1 MSDSVGKISLDLE
14 IKSDLGKQIQDASNK
29 VGKELKDS
37 LQGIET
43 LDFSKL
49 NENISA
55 SLKVAMDRAF
65 SGMDVIIDSTL
76 KIVQTRIDA
85 VIEATKQNML
95 KAIAEVNAAA
105 TASLESFKALAA
117 GIKMPSMNFPT
128 APTNQLPPSVS
139 PSTSPIQP
147 RAPSISSI
155 NTGNI
160 DVLKAQIDNLTASL
174 DNTNARIDQQKDKLK
189 NLKEQYSNT
198 FNPNSKNKLQDQ
210 ILKTEANII
219 KLTATSDRLGF
230 ALADL
235 DVKYSMLSQ
244 ASSQAMNKVTVATN
258 QNTASVNKKGMALD
272 EASKGIGLFA
282 KEKEVMEAGAIATGK
297 NTKAVNTKGNAL
309 KNAAGHASNLG
320 KKGNSAFNIFGNA
333 VKNTNK
339 HMSGSHNQFN
349 MMMRSIVTWG
359 LIFPAIIK
367 GITATGRF
375 LGQAMMTNQQ
385 FTNSLVQIKSD
396 LYTAFMPIYQAVL
409 PAINTLMSALST
421 ATAYLASFMNTLF
434 GKTFKQ
440 GMQSAKGL
448 VAAKVAMGAYGEAAK
463 KAGKDAKGAL
473 AGFDELN
480 ILNTSNDD
488 EAGAGAGG
496 SKVPE
501 IVTPNLDTSAL
512 DKSTSVWAQRFKQIL
527 GTIFTPFKNA
537 WAKDGAG
544 VMAEFRNAVDGTKG
558 TLSNFFNM
566 LATPPVQLF
575 LENVG
580 RLILAIIKLGLRIY
594 DSFILPIVNWFISI
608 LPGAAQGLN
617 PIIEIVTRL
626 VNYLAGDGFTGVQVF
641 LAIVIGLVAG
651 IKTFIVILE
660 VIAWA
665 KNLIVVLKGVWA
677 VMMANPIVLVISIIV
692 ALVVAFMTLWATNEN
707 FRNAM
712 KAIWENIKNIFASVM
727 TWLKDAF
734 VKDWSTVFGI
744 FGDPMNAFFVS
755 ARDIFNSVKQIFRGL
770 IDFIAGVFTGD
781 WDRAWRG
788 VVNIFGGIFNGI
800 SAIAK
805 APLNGLIGLVNGVIS
820 GLNRISLPSW
830 VPGGLGGMGVN
841 IPKIPYL
848 AKGGIIDSP
857 TLAMVG
863 EAGKEAVMP
872 LENNTGWID
881 LLADKLTQR
890 LGGLNTGGGG
900 NTSADRAVE
909 IVIQLGGYE
918 FARFII
924 DSINKLQRQSG
935 RTLLEV

>member
-1 MSDSVGKISLDLE
+1 MADNNSVGKISLDLE
-14 IKSDLGKQIQDASNK
+14 IQSDIGKQISTVSNLI
-29 VGKELKDS
+29 GKNLKNS
-37 LQGIET
+37 LQSSTKAAFGSMKKNLDSNAKT
-43 LDFSKL
+43 LRD
-49 NENISA
+49 
-55 SLKVAMDRAF
+55 
-65 SGMDVIIDSTL
+65 TL
-76 KIVQTRIDA
+76 KRALSGAFEGVKNIKLPTPKFPKVNLNTPKQA
-85 VIEATKQNML
+85 EA
-95 KAIAEVNAAA
+95 
-105 TASLESFKALAA
+105 
-117 GIKMPSMNFPT
+117 
-128 APTNQLPPSVS
+128 
-139 PSTSPIQP
+139 PSTATP
-147 RAPSISSI
+147 RAPPIPKVSSGANAEQI
-155 NTGNI
+155 
-160 DVLKAQIDNLTASL
+160 KAQIESLTASL
-174 DNTNARIDQQKDKLK
+174 NNTNARIEQQQEKLRG
-189 NLKEQYSNT
+189 LREQYSST
-198 FNPNSKNKLQDQ
+198 FNPATKNKLQEQ
-210 ILKTEANII
+210 ILKTETAIN
-219 KLTATSDRLGF
+219 KLVASSDKAGF
-230 ALADL
+230 KLADL
-235 DVKYSMLSQ
+235 D
-244 ASSQAMNKVTVATN
+244 
-258 QNTASVNKKGMALD
+258 
-272 EASKGIGLFA
+272 A
-282 KEKEVMEAGAIATGK
+282 KLAGAGS
-297 NTKAVNTKGNAL
+297 
-309 KNAAGHASNLG
+309 AAGQLGNVSNKAGNQANKASNNFKLF
-320 KKGNSAFNIFGNA
+320 GNS
-333 VKNTNK
+333 VKNTSNNLR
-339 HMSGSHNQFN
+339 GTHNQFN

-385 FTNSLVQIKSD
+385 FTNSLVQIKSN

-421 ATAYLASFMNTLF
+421 ATAYFASFMNTLF

-448 VAAKVAMGAYGEAAK
+448 VAAKVAMGAYGESAK

-480 ILNTSNDD
+480 ILDTSKD
-488 EAGAGAGG
+488 EDGAGAGG

-501 IVTPNLDTSAL
+501 IVAPNLDTSDL
-512 DKSTSVWAQRFKQIL
+512 DKSTSIWAQRFKQIL
-527 GTIFTPFKNA
+527 GTIFNPFKNA

-558 TLSNFFNM
+558 TLGNFFSM

-594 DSFILPIVNWFISI
+594 DSFILPIVNWFIGI

-641 LAIVIGLVAG
+641 LAVVIGLVAG

-677 VMMANPIVLVISIIV
+677 AMMANPIVLIISIIV
-692 ALVVAFMTLWATNEN
+692 GLVAAFMTLWATNEN

-712 KAIWENIKNIFASVM
+712 KEIWENIKNIFAGVM

-755 ARDIFNSVKQIFRGL
+755 ARDIFNSVKQVFRGL

-781 WDRAWRG
+781 WDRVWRG

-800 SAIAK
+800 SSIAK
-805 APLNGLIGLVNGVIS
+805 APLNGLIGLVNGVIT
-820 GLNRISLPSW
+820 GLNKISLPDW
-830 VPGGLGGMGVN
+830 VPGRLGGMGVN

-848 AKGGIIDSP
+848 ARGGIIDSP

-890 LGGLNTGGGG
+890 LGGLNTSGGG
-900 NTSADRAVE
+900 NTSTDRAVE

>member
-14 IKSDLGKQIQDASNK
+14 LKSDLGKQIQDASNK
-29 VGKELKDS
+29 IGKELKGS
-37 LQGIET
+37 LQGLET
-43 LDFSKL
+43 IDFSKFS
-49 NENISA
+49 ENLTA
-55 SLKVAMDRAF
+55 SFKASMDKAF
-65 SGMDVIIDSTL
+65 GGMDAMLETTMKTI
-76 KIVQTRIDA
+76 QARIDA
-85 VIEATKQNML
+85 TIEATKQNML
-95 KAIAEVNAAA
+95 KAVAEVNAAA
-105 TASLESFKALAA
+105 TKSLEGFKALAKT
-117 GIKMPSMNFPT
+117 IKMPRFNFPKS
-128 APTNQLPPSVS
+128 PNQQTPNIS
-139 PSTSPIQP
+139 PAVAPIQP
-147 RAPSISSI
+147 RAPSIPNIGLGI
-155 NTGNI
+155 NTEQI
-160 DVLKAQIDNLTASL
+160 KAQIESLTATL
-174 DNTNARIDQQKDKLK
+174 DNINNRIEQQKDKLK
-189 NLKEQYSNT
+189 LLKEQYAST
-198 FNPNSKNKLQDQ
+198 FNPATKNKLQEQ
-210 ILKTEANII
+210 ILKTEAAIN
-219 KLTATSDRLGF
+219 KLVASSDKAGF
-230 ALADL
+230 KLADL
-235 DVKYSMLSQ
+235 D
-244 ASSQAMNKVTVATN
+244 
-258 QNTASVNKKGMALD
+258 
-272 EASKGIGLFA
+272 A
-282 KEKEVMEAGAIATGK
+282 KLAGAGSAAG
-297 NTKAVNTKGNAL
+297 VLGNASN
-309 KNAAGHASNLG
+309 KAGNQANKASNSF
-320 KKGNSAFNIFGNA
+320 KIFGNS
-333 VKNTNK
+333 VKNTGNN
-339 HMSGSHNQFN
+339 MRGSHNQFN

-375 LGQAMMTNQQ
+375 LGQAVMTNQQ
-385 FTNSLVQIKSD
+385 FANSLVQIKSN

-421 ATAYLASFMNTLF
+421 ATAYIASFMNTLF
-434 GKTFKQ
+434 GKTFQQ

-480 ILNTSNDD
+480 ILNTSNED
-488 EAGAGAGG
+488 EDGAGTGG

-501 IVTPNLDTSAL
+501 IVAPNLDTSAL
-512 DKSTSVWAQRFKQIL
+512 DKSTNIWAQRFKQVL

-558 TLSNFFNM
+558 TLNSFFNM

-626 VNYLAGDGFTGVQVF
+626 VNYLAGDGFIYVQIF
-641 LAIVIGLVAG
+641 LAAVLGLVAG
-651 IKTFIVILE
+651 IKTFNILTAVVTWFKGLGTMITVTVIP
-660 VIAWA
+660 A
-665 KNLIVVLKGVWA
+665 LKLLWVT
-677 VMMANPIVLVISIIV
+677 MTANPIVLVISIIA

-712 KAIWENIKNIFASVM
+712 KAIWENIKNIFSSVLN
-727 TWLKDAF
+727 WLKDSF
-734 VKDWSTVFGI
+734 TRDWSVIFGI
-744 FGDPMNAFFVS
+744 FGDPINAFFVNLKNKID
-755 ARDIFNSVKQIFRGL
+755 AVKQIFRGL
-770 IDFIAGVFTGD
+770 IDFISGIFTGD

-788 VVNIFGGIFNGI
+788 VLNVFGGIFNGI
-800 SAIAK
+800 TAMVKS
-805 APLNGLIGLVNGVIS
+805 PLNTMIGLLNGAIT
-820 GLNRISLPSW
+820 GFNTIKFPDW
-830 VPGGLGGMGVN
+830 VPGVGGMGIN
-841 IPKIPYL
+841 ISKIPYL

-890 LGGLNTGGGG
+890 LGGINTGG
-900 NTSADRAVE
+900 TSNSSTDRAVE

-924 DSINKLQRQSG
+924 DSINKLQRQTG
-935 RTLLEV
+935 TTLLKI

>member
-1 MSDSVGKISLDLE
+1 MADNNSVGKISLDLE
-14 IKSDLGKQIQDASNK
+14 IQSDIGKQISN
-29 VGKELKDS
+29 VSNLIGKNLKNS
-37 LQGIET
+37 LQSSTKAAFGSMKKNLDSNSKT
-43 LDFSKL
+43 LRD
-49 NENISA
+49 
-55 SLKVAMDRAF
+55 
-65 SGMDVIIDSTL
+65 TL
-76 KIVQTRIDA
+76 KRALSGAFEGAKNIKLPTPKFPRVNLNTP
-85 VIEATKQNML
+85 KQA
-95 KAIAEVNAAA
+95 KA
-105 TASLESFKALAA
+105 
-117 GIKMPSMNFPT
+117 
-128 APTNQLPPSVS
+128 
-139 PSTSPIQP
+139 PSTATP
-147 RAPSISSI
+147 RAPPIPKVSSGI
-155 NTGNI
+155 NTEQI
-160 DVLKAQIDNLTASL
+160 KAQIESLTASL
-174 DNTNARIDQQKDKLK
+174 NNTNARIEQQHEKLRG
-189 NLKEQYSNT
+189 LREQYSST
-198 FNPNSKNKLQDQ
+198 FNPTTKNKLQEQ
-210 ILKTEANII
+210 ILKTEAAIN
-219 KLTATSDRLGF
+219 KLVATSDKAGF
-230 ALADL
+230 KLADL
-235 DVKYSMLSQ
+235 D
-244 ASSQAMNKVTVATN
+244 
-258 QNTASVNKKGMALD
+258 
-272 EASKGIGLFA
+272 A
-282 KEKEVMEAGAIATGK
+282 KLAGAGSATGQLR
-297 NTKAVNTKGNAL
+297 NAVNRTSHETGK
-309 KNAAGHASNLG
+309 ASNSF
-320 KKGNSAFNIFGNA
+320 KIFGNS
-333 VKNTNK
+333 VKNTGNN
-339 HMSGSHNQFN
+339 MRGSHNQFN

-375 LGQAMMTNQQ
+375 LGQAVMTNQQ
-385 FTNSLVQIKSD
+385 FANSLVQIKSN

-448 VAAKVAMGAYGEAAK
+448 VATKVAMGAYGEAAK

-480 ILNTSNDD
+480 ILNTSNDED
-488 EAGAGAGG
+488 GAGAGG
-496 SKVPE
+496 SKVPD
-501 IVTPNLDTSAL
+501 IVAPNLDTSAL
-512 DKSTSVWAQRFKQIL
+512 DKSTSVWAERFKQIL
-527 GTIFTPFKNA
+527 GTVFTPFKNA

-692 ALVVAFMTLWATNEN
+692 GLVAAFMTLWVTNEN

-712 KAIWENIKNIFASVM
+712 KEIWENIKNIFSSVLN
-727 TWLKDAF
+727 WLKDAF
-734 VKDWSTVFGI
+734 TKDWSEVFGI
-744 FGDPMNAFFVS
+744 FGDPINAFLVNLQNKID
-755 ARDIFNSVKQIFRGL
+755 AVKQIFRGL
-770 IDFIAGVFTGD
+770 IDFVAGIFTGD

-788 VVNIFGGIFNGI
+788 VLNIFGGIFNGI
-800 SAIAK
+800 TAMVK
-805 APLNGLIGLVNGVIS
+805 TPLNTMIGLLNGAIT
-820 GLNRISLPSW
+820 GFNTIKFPDW
-830 VPGGLGGMGVN
+830 VPGVGGMGIN
-841 IPKIPYL
+841 ISKIPYL

-890 LGGLNTGGGG
+890 LGGINTGG
-900 NTSADRAVE
+900 TSDSSTDRAVE

-924 DSINKLQRQSG
+924 DSINKLHRQVG
-935 RTLLEV
+935 RTLLDL

>member
-1 MSDSVGKISLDLE
+1 MADNNSVGKISLE
-14 IKSDLGKQIQDASNK
+14 VEVQSDLSKQISSMANLMAKNLKNTLESSTKAAFGGMKKNLSSNAKSMGSLFKRALTGAFSSLKNIKLPTPKFPK
-29 VGKELKDS
+29 VDFNMPKQADVSGITTPRAPPITKVSSGINVDQVKA
-37 LQGIET
+37 QIET
-43 LDFSKL
+43 LIASS
-49 NENISA
+49 ENIEN
-55 SLKVAMDRAF
+55 RF
-65 SGMDVIIDSTL
+65 Y
-76 KIVQTRIDA
+76 
-85 VIEATKQNML
+85 
-95 KAIAEVNAAA
+95 
-105 TASLESFKALAA
+105 
-117 GIKMPSMNFPT
+117 
-128 APTNQLPPSVS
+128 
-139 PSTSPIQP
+139 
-147 RAPSISSI
+147 
-155 NTGNI
+155 
-160 DVLKAQIDNLTASL
+160 
-174 DNTNARIDQQKDKLK
+174 QQKEKLK
-189 NLKEQYSNT
+189 QLKEQYAST
-198 FNPNSKNKLQDQ
+198 FNPTTKNKLQDQ
-210 ILKTEANII
+210 ILKTEAAIN
-219 KLTATSDRLGF
+219 KLSAS
-230 ALADL
+230 AD
-235 DVKYSMLSQ
+235 K
-244 ASSQAMNKVTVATN
+244 TN
-258 QNTASVNKKGMALD
+258 FKINEL
-272 EASKGIGLFA
+272 ESKL
-282 KEKEVMEAGAIATGK
+282 AGAGSASGK
-297 NTKAVNTKGNAL
+297 L
-309 KNAAGHASNLG
+309 
-320 KKGNSAFNIFGNA
+320 GNA
-333 VKNTNK
+333 VNKSGNAANKASNNFKLFGNSVKNTSNNLR
-339 HMSGSHNQFN
+339 GNHNQFN

-385 FTNSLVQIKSD
+385 FANSLVQIKSN

-434 GKTFKQ
+434 GKTFQQ

-480 ILNTSNDD
+480 ILDTSNDD
-488 EAGAGAGG
+488 DGAGAGG

-501 IVTPNLDTSAL
+501 IVAPNLDTSAL

-527 GTIFTPFKNA
+527 GTIFNPFKNA

-626 VNYLAGDGFTGVQVF
+626 VNYLAGDGFIYVQIF
-641 LAIVIGLVAG
+641 LAAVLGLVAG
-651 IKTFIVILE
+651 IKTFNIVKD
-660 VIAWA
+660 VIKWFDDLGPAIFKVIGKLGQLWTT
-665 KNLIVVLKGVWA
+665 
-677 VMMANPIVLVISIIV
+677 MMANPIALVIAIIA
-692 ALVVAFMTLWATNEN
+692 ALVTAFIVLWNTNED

-712 KAIWENIKNIFASVM
+712 KAIWENIKNIFSSVLN
-727 TWLKDAF
+727 WLKDSF
-734 VKDWSTVFGI
+734 TRDWSVIFGI
-744 FGDPMNAFFVS
+744 FGDPINAFFVNLKNKID
-755 ARDIFNSVKQIFRGL
+755 AVKQIFRGL
-770 IDFIAGVFTGD
+770 IDFIAGIFTGD

-788 VVNIFGGIFNGI
+788 VLNVFGGIFNGI
-800 SAIAK
+800 TAMAK
-805 APLNGLIGLVNGVIS
+805 SPLNGLIGLINGAIT
-820 GLNRISLPSW
+820 GLNKISLPSW
-830 VPGGLGGMGVN
+830 VPGVGGMGVS

-848 AKGGIIDSP
+848 ARGGIIDSP

-900 NTSADRAVE
+900 NTSTDRAVE

-924 DSINKLQRQSG
+924 DSINKLHRQVG
-935 RTLLEV
+935 KTLLEI

>member
-1 MSDSVGKISLDLE
+1 MADNNSVGKISLDLE
-14 IKSDLGKQIQDASNK
+14 IQSDIGKQISTVSNLI
-29 VGKELKDS
+29 GKNLKNS
-37 LQGIET
+37 LQSSTKAAFGSMKKNLDSNAKT
-43 LDFSKL
+43 LRD
-49 NENISA
+49 
-55 SLKVAMDRAF
+55 
-65 SGMDVIIDSTL
+65 TL
-76 KIVQTRIDA
+76 KRALSGAFEGAKNIKLPTPKFPKVNLNTP
-85 VIEATKQNML
+85 KQ
-95 KAIAEVNAAA
+95 AE
-105 TASLESFKALAA
+105 T
-117 GIKMPSMNFPT
+117 
-128 APTNQLPPSVS
+128 
-139 PSTSPIQP
+139 PSTAMP
-147 RAPSISSI
+147 RAPPIPKVSSGISTEQI
-155 NTGNI
+155 
-160 DVLKAQIDNLTASL
+160 KAQIESLTASL
-174 DNTNARIDQQKDKLK
+174 NNTNARIEQQQEKLRG
-189 NLKEQYSNT
+189 LREQYLST
-198 FNPNSKNKLQDQ
+198 FNPTTKNKLQEQ
-210 ILKTEANII
+210 ILKTEAAIN
-219 KLTATSDRLGF
+219 KLVATSDKAGF
-230 ALADL
+230 KLADL
-235 DVKYSMLSQ
+235 D
-244 ASSQAMNKVTVATN
+244 
-258 QNTASVNKKGMALD
+258 
-272 EASKGIGLFA
+272 A
-282 KEKEVMEAGAIATGK
+282 KLAGASTG
-297 NTKAVNTKGNAL
+297 AGVLGNASN
-309 KNAAGHASNLG
+309 KAGNQANKASNNF
-320 KKGNSAFNIFGNA
+320 KIFGNS
-333 VKNTNK
+333 VKNTGNN
-339 HMSGSHNQFN
+339 MRGSHNQFN

-375 LGQAMMTNQQ
+375 LGQAVMINQQ
-385 FTNSLVQIKSD
+385 FANSLTQIKSN

-421 ATAYLASFMNTLF
+421 ATAYWASFMNTLF

-480 ILNTSNDD
+480 ILNTSNDN

-501 IVTPNLDTSAL
+501 IVAPNLDTSAL

-537 WAKDGAG
+537 WAKDGSG
-544 VMAEFRNAVDGTKG
+544 VMAEFKNAVDGTKG

-594 DSFILPIVNWFISI
+594 DSFILPIVNWFIGI

-626 VNYLAGDGFTGVQVF
+626 VNYLAGDGFIYVQIF
-641 LAIVIGLVAG
+641 LAAVLGLVAG
-651 IKTFIVILE
+651 IKTFNIITTVVTWFKGLGTMITVTVIPALKLL
-660 VIAWA
+660 WA
-665 KNLIVVLKGVWA
+665 T
-677 VMMANPIVLVISIIV
+677 MTANPIVLVISIIA
-692 ALVVAFMTLWATNEN
+692 ALVVAFITLWVTNEN

-712 KAIWENIKNIFASVM
+712 KEIWENIKNIFSSVLN
-727 TWLKDAF
+727 WLKDAF

-848 AKGGIIDSP
+848 ARGGIIDSP

-881 LLADKLTQR
+881 LLADKLAQR
-890 LGGLNTGGGG
+890 LGGLNTGG
-900 NTSADRAVE
+900 TSNSSTDRAVE

-918 FARFII
+918 FARFVI
-924 DSINKLQRQSG
+924 DSINKLQRQVG
-935 RTLLEV
+935 KTLLEV

>member
-1 MSDSVGKISLDLE
+1 MADNNSVGKISLDLE
-14 IKSDLGKQIQDASNK
+14 IQSDIGKQISTVSNLI
-29 VGKELKDS
+29 GKNLKNS
-37 LQGIET
+37 LQSSTKAAFGSMKKNLDSNAKTLRDTFKKVISGAVEGAKSIKLPTPKFPKVNFNTPKQAET
-43 LDFSKL
+43 PS
-49 NENISA
+49 
-55 SLKVAMDRAF
+55 VAM
-65 SGMDVIIDSTL
+65 
-76 KIVQTRIDA
+76 
-85 VIEATKQNML
+85 
-95 KAIAEVNAAA
+95 
-105 TASLESFKALAA
+105 
-117 GIKMPSMNFPT
+117 
-128 APTNQLPPSVS
+128 
-139 PSTSPIQP
+139 P
-147 RAPSISSI
+147 RAPPIPKVSSGI
-155 NTGNI
+155 NI
-160 DVLKAQIDNLTASL
+160 EQIKAQIESLTASL
-174 DNTNARIDQQKDKLK
+174 NNTNARIEQQQEKLRG
-189 NLKEQYSNT
+189 LREQYSST
-198 FNPNSKNKLQDQ
+198 FNPATKNKLQEQ
-210 ILKTEANII
+210 ILKTEAAIN
-219 KLTATSDRLGF
+219 KLVASSDKAGF
-230 ALADL
+230 KLADL
-235 DVKYSMLSQ
+235 D
-244 ASSQAMNKVTVATN
+244 
-258 QNTASVNKKGMALD
+258 
-272 EASKGIGLFA
+272 A
-282 KEKEVMEAGAIATGK
+282 KLAGAGSAAGQL
-297 NTKAVNTKGNAL
+297 GNASN
-309 KNAAGHASNLG
+309 KAGNQANKASNNFKLF
-320 KKGNSAFNIFGNA
+320 GNS
-333 VKNTNK
+333 VKNTSNNLR
-339 HMSGSHNQFN
+339 GTHNQFN

-385 FTNSLVQIKSD
+385 FANSLVQIKSN

-434 GKTFKQ
+434 GKTFQQ

-488 EAGAGAGG
+488 EAGAGTGG
-496 SKVPE
+496 SKVPD
-501 IVTPNLDTSAL
+501 IVAPNLDTSAL
-512 DKSTSVWAQRFKQIL
+512 DKSTSIWAQRFKQIL
-527 GTIFTPFKNA
+527 GTIFNPFKNA
-537 WAKDGAG
+537 WAKDGSG

-558 TLSNFFNM
+558 TLNNFFNM

-692 ALVVAFMTLWATNEN
+692 GLVAAFMTLWATNEN

-712 KAIWENIKNIFASVM
+712 KAIWENIKNIFSSVLN
-727 TWLKDAF
+727 WLKDSF
-734 VKDWSTVFGI
+734 TRDWSVIFGI
-744 FGDPMNAFFVS
+744 FGDPINAFFVNLRS
-755 ARDIFNSVKQIFRGL
+755 KIDAVKQIFRGL
-770 IDFIAGVFTGD
+770 IDFIAGIFTGD

-788 VVNIFGGIFNGI
+788 VLNVFGGIFNGLT
-800 SAIAK
+800 AMAK
-805 APLNGLIGLVNGVIS
+805 SPLNGLIGLINGAIT
-820 GLNRISLPSW
+820 GLNKISLPSW
-830 VPGGLGGMGVN
+830 VPGIGGMGVS

-848 AKGGIIDSP
+848 ARGGIIDSP

-890 LGGLNTGGGG
+890 LGGINTGG
-900 NTSADRAVE
+900 TSNSSTDRAVE